1 MASLADERVFPV
13 QDVVT
18 IRLQLERLVTSDALR
33 SSRRS
38 VAFLRYIVEQT
49 LQGNAE
55 ELKERTIG
63 VGVFGKA
70 LTYDTNLDHAVRT
83 AATELR
89 KRLSIYYGQ
98 EEHRDELRI
107 LLVPGSYVPQF
118 RPADVATPEAVSAE
132 PARRIDEHPA
142 AAPPPAAVST
152 VEAAV
157 QQNGRGRSRRV
168 LGQHPWWWALC
179 AGVIL
184 VASVA
189 AELNVLRRERITP
202 MQRFWQPL
210 LRSDGPVLIAV
221 GDVPGGPPVPS
232 SSTAGSIPPSPKPA
246 SPGPI
251 SIPFADAITTA
262 RVAGIFAEYGR
273 ETLIRRE
280 TASSFADLRERPV
293 VLIGAFNNGWSLR
306 LTRNLRFSLAMDPSE
321 RLIYIRDREHP
332 ESRAWRWS
340 IDPHPGEKDRSSP
353 QPLHDYALISRILAS
368 ETGHDVVV
376 IGGLYVYGTQA
387 AGDFVSNPQLME
399 LARQIPLEKGQHSL
413 QIVLETQVT
422 EATPGPPRVVAF
434 DVE

>member
-13 QDVVT
+13 QDAVA

-118 RPADVATPEAVSAE
+118 RPPET
-132 PARRIDEHPA
+132 
-142 AAPPPAAVST
+142 AAPETVSTESVRPLEEITSAPAPTAVST
-152 VEAAV
+152 VETAV
-157 QQNGRGRSRRV
+157 QQDPPGRSRRV
-168 LGQHPWWWALC
+168 LGEHPGWWALC

-189 AELNVLRRERITP
+189 AGLNVLGREHSTP

-221 GDVPGGPPVPS
+221 GDVPGGPPIPS
-232 SSTAGSIPPSPKPA
+232 ASTPDSSPPSPKPA

-262 RVAGIFAEYGR
+262 RVAGVFAEYGR

-353 QPLHDYALISRILAS
+353 QPLHDYALISRILDS

-422 EATPGPPRVVAF
+422 EATPGPPRVVAY